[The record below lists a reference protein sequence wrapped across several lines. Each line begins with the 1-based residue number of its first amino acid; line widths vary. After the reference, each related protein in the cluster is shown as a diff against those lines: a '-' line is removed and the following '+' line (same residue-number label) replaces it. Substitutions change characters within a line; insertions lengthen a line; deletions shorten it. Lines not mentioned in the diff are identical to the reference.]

1 MAEQKSYKISPIL
14 CVIPARGGSKGL
26 PGKNIRPLM
35 SHPLIAHSIMC
46 AKMVNDLNKIVVT
59 TDSDEIAKVATS
71 YGAEVPF
78 KRPPELSTDDAGMIP
93 VLQHCLKECEK
104 IFAKRFESLLL
115 LDPTSP
121 GRYPKD
127 IKKAIDILD
136 GDKNADGVIGVSE
149 PEFNPLWHCVIERED
164 GFLKPLIE
172 GAANFKRRQEVPKV
186 YRINASLYL
195 WRRDFILSENALQWI
210 EKGRNLMAEIEEIR
224 AIHIDHL
231 EDFERARALLECR
244 VIEFPWLKNEKI

>member
-1 MAEQKSYKISPIL
+1 MNKGKFSKLKPIL

-46 AKMVNDLNKIVVT
+46 AKMVNDLDKIVVT
-59 TDSDEIAKVATS
+59 TDNDEIAKIATQ

-121 GRYPKD
+121 GRYPQD
-127 IKKAIDILD
+127 IEKAVKILENEQD
-136 GDKNADGVIGVSE
+136 ADGVIGVSE

-164 GFLKPLIE
+164 GFIKPLIE
-172 GAANFKRRQEVPKV
+172 GAGKFKRRQEVPKV

-195 WRRDFILSENALQWI
+195 WKRDFILSENVLQWI
-210 EKGRNLMAEIEEIR
+210 EKGRNRMIEIEEIR

-231 EDFERARALLECR
+231 EDFEKARVLLESK